1 MKRRFIFIS
10 VLLFCFST
18 VCSGACIDEIK
29 TFYASYMTNI
39 LNVDS
44 TNEALCRKYLTEELA
59 AKLQRMRNATGGDP
73 IIRAQDMNSDAL
85 KTLNVREIA
94 DDWYMVSYLWNEKD
108 SASLVEIP
116 LKVGCVNEKCKIVY
130 ITPIENGS
138 QYGNE
143 WLTGFENTASYKI
156 DSSSGESLVESFY
169 KLYVATY
176 CSMCSDLNSKLQSF
190 RLSHLSHTALE
201 QFKKVELENL
211 QDGFGGYDLLITNF
225 DFDSMW
231 FYSLKVVPLEPDN
244 YQVTYQ
250 AGKYTHQINIQVAYR
265 DGRYW
270 INAITGVR

>member
-1 MKRRFIFIS
+1 M
-10 VLLFCFST
+10 
-18 VCSGACIDEIK
+18 A
-29 TFYASYMTNI
+29 NI

-44 TNEALCRKYLTEELA
+44 TNETLCRKYLTEEMA

-73 IIRAQDMNSDAL
+73 IIRAQDMNSDAI

-116 LKVGCVNEKCKIVY
+116 LKVGYVNEKCKIKY
-130 ITPIENGS
+130 ITPIENDS
-138 QYGNE
+138 QYGDE
-143 WLTGFENTASYKI
+143 WLTGFENTVSYKI
-156 DSSSGESLVESFY
+156 DSSSGESLLESFY
-169 KLYVATY
+169 KLYLATY
-176 CSMCSDLNSKLQSF
+176 CSMCSDLNSKLQSL

-211 QDGFGGYDLLITNF
+211 QDGFEGYDLLITNF

-231 FYSLKVVPLEPDN
+231 FHSLKVVPLETDN

-250 AGKYTHQINIQVAYR
+250 AGKYTHQINIQTAYR